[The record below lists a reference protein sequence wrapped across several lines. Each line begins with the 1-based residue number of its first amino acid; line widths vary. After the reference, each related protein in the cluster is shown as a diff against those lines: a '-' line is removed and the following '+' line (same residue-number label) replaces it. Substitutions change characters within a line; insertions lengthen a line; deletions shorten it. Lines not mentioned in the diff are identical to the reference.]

1 LDRFAEDGAMSGGD
15 FRPTT
20 LLSDNSPKRPIQRA
34 HSLRTIGAI
43 EDIVPRAT
51 SDDAVHETVF
61 RYQLQQHAAAQL
73 LPTRYYLALQG
84 HNPGEDLL
92 CRMRVLVSQVQPLS
106 QCRVSARDGVIDRK
120 TGTRGLIVEV
130 RSLRWLHMAVV
141 EVVGGYYATPWQAA
155 AIRYGVE
162 YDGGGWAVTR
172 TQVLW
177 SA

>member
-1 LDRFAEDGAMSGGD
+1 MRGGD

-20 LLSDNSPKRPIQRA
+20 LLSYNSPKRPIQRD
-34 HSLRTIGAI
+34 HSSRTIGAI
-43 EDIVPRAT
+43 EDTLLRAT
-51 SDDAVHETVF
+51 SDDAIHESVF

-73 LPTRYYLALQG
+73 LPTRYYLALRG

-92 CRMRVLVSQVQPLS
+92 CRVRVLVSQVQPLS

-130 RSLRWLHMAVV
+130 KSLRWLYGTVV

-155 AIRYGVE
+155 AIRYRVE

-172 TQVLW
+172 AHLLW
-177 SA
+177 RA